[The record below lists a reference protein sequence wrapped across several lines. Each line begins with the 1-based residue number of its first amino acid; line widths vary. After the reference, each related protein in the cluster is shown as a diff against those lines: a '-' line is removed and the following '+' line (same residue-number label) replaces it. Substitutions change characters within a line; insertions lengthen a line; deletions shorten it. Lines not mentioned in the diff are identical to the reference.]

1 MDVEKDESMSRLIN
15 GVSYSDEEDAGEH
28 TNGHLSNGKHVNRR
42 HEGSTKRSGHRLP
55 ILTTVLTVS
64 LLANILL
71 LLLLYKDGDTA
82 SQPTFGLSSQIPVS
96 CDQQSDQQS
105 DQPSAP
111 VHIENASQ
119 ALVSCPEIQLTKQTP
134 LCSKDH
140 ENSQK
145 LRAEAKKYQN
155 IFKDLSDAEIRAVFD
170 YLNRQKALGIKPYE
184 DDTGNHVY
192 SIELHVPNKTAAL
205 LFLQGR
211 GPRPPREAQ
220 VVMEQPQAWA
230 TPMVQELVVGP
241 LPQPTYHKPNP
252 RRRNNSVPYRF
263 HPSYGVHAAY
273 QGLARLM
280 NPSFDAIVRESY
292 GASFLN
298 CQNRCLV
305 LLSQK
310 TSSAYSETTLIVLTA
325 YYPTDFVT
333 INPLDLMFV
342 MKETRKDSGQFQLD
356 SLEYGGQTFP
366 SVQEFVQAYRHRET
380 PMVRRTFPAP
390 VPGETS
396 YPGTMNL
403 RGQNFPE
410 TSQEGPRQF
419 EPDGKRYV
427 VENQHVRYMKW
438 SFNLRMSTASG
449 PQVWDVRW
457 AGERIAYEISLQDV
471 AVIYAGANPTTF
483 YAHLSDSAF
492 GLGDKAYGLVP
503 GVDCPDH
510 ATFLPVSVYNKTR
523 NGPSVNPNA
532 FCIFEHNNG
541 VPLRRHRSDD
551 ATNGRNY
558 GGLVDRVLIVRTVLV
573 EYNYDYIFDVVF
585 HLNGAVEVTSQATG
599 YVMSQHYRTAEKPF
613 GFRNYGGLVDRVLIV
628 RTVLVEY
635 NYDYIFDVV
644 FHLNGAVEVTSH
656 ATGYVMSQH
665 YRTAEKPFGF
675 RYKSLDFTTDKRS
688 WPWLHAGQTELEQIS
703 FREHLRQTELD
714 AVLHYNFSQP
724 KYHLVFNDA
733 ERNKFGHHRAYSQI
747 LPSDSPV
754 LRSRTWTKY
763 QMLVT
768 ERKEEE
774 EASSSIFSMFDGAS
788 PHVDVERYL
797 ADNGSLVDKDLV
809 LWMTIGFH
817 HIPHTEDIP
826 NTPTVGAR
834 ASISILPY
842 NYFPECPSVGS
853 RDAVRIDAKGT
864 RLYSK
869 YGLPRKDYCLPNK
882 FDYESFMKRTSSMFP
897 E

>member
-1 MDVEKDESMSRLIN
+1 MEREEDESMTRLMTWKSN
-15 GVSYSDEEDAGEH
+15 SDEEDVAEYS
-28 TNGHLSNGKHVNRR
+28 NGHLFNGGHKHLNIRQGR
-42 HEGSTKRSGHRLP
+42 STKRPSHRVP
-55 ILTTVLTVS
+55 ILTTVLTIS

-71 LLLLYKDGDTA
+71 LLLLYRGGDTA
-82 SQPTFGLSSQIPVS
+82 STPAFGLDSQLPVS
-96 CDQQSDQQS
+96 CDQQGES
-105 DQPSAP
+105 PAAAL
-111 VHIENASQ
+111 HIDNSSQ
-119 ALVSCPEIQLTKQTP
+119 NVVSCPEISKQTP
-134 LCSKDH
+134 LCSTDH
-140 ENSQK
+140 KNLKK
-145 LRAEAKKYQN
+145 LRTEAKKYQN
-155 IFKDLSDAEIRAVFD
+155 IFKDLNEKEIRAVFD
-170 YLNRQKALGIKPYE
+170 YLKRQHVLGIKPY
-184 DDTGNHVY
+184 DDDSGNHIY
-192 SIELHVPNKTAAL
+192 SIELHVPNKTSAL

-230 TPMVQELVVGP
+230 APMVQELIVGP
-241 LPQPTYHKPNP
+241 LPQPAYHKLNP
-252 RRRNNSVPYRF
+252 RRSSNSVPYRF

-273 QGLARLM
+273 QSFARHM
-280 NPSFDAIVRESY
+280 NPAFDAIVRESY
-292 GASFLN
+292 GASFIN
-298 CQNRCLV
+298 CQQRCLV

-310 TSSAYSETTLIVLTA
+310 TSSAYSDRTLIVLTA

-342 MKETRKDSGQFQLD
+342 MKETRKDSSQFQLD
-356 SLEYGGQTFP
+356 SLEYGGQTFR
-366 SVQEFVQAYRHRET
+366 SVEAFVHAYRQGNT
-380 PMVRRTFPAP
+380 PRVRRSFPTP
-390 VPGETS
+390 VPGETT

-403 RGQNFPE
+403 RGQKFPE
-410 TSQEGPRQF
+410 LSQEGPRQF
-419 EPDGKRYV
+419 EPQGKRYV

-510 ATFLPVSVYNKTR
+510 ATFLPVPVYNKTQ
-523 NGPSVNPNA
+523 NGPTLNRNA

-585 HLNGAVEVTSQATG
+585 HLNGA
-599 YVMSQHYRTAEKPF
+599 M
-613 GFRNYGGLVDRVLIV
+613 
-628 RTVLVEY
+628 
-635 NYDYIFDVV
+635 
-644 FHLNGAVEVTSH
+644 EVTSH

-675 RYKSLDFTTDKRS
+675 RIHEDAVGSIHHHLMNFKIDLDILGTENRYKSLDFTTDKRS
-688 WPWLHAGQTELEQIS
+688 WPWLNDGQTELEQIA
-703 FREHLRQTELD
+703 FKEHLRQTELE

-733 ERNKFGHHRAYSQI
+733 KRNKFGHHRAYRITSNGFSSQI
-747 LPSDSPV
+747 LPSNSPV

-763 QMLVT
+763 QMLIT
-768 ERKEEE
+768 ERKEDEE
-774 EASSSIFSMFDGAS
+774 TSSSIFSMFDGAS
-788 PHVDVERYL
+788 PHVDIEKYL
-797 ADNGSLVDKDLV
+797 MDNGSIVDKDLV

-834 ASISILPY
+834 ASISLLPY

-853 RDAVRIDAKGT
+853 RDAVRIDSIGT
-864 RLYSK
+864 RLHSK
-869 YGLPRKDYCLPNK
+869 YGLPRKDYCLPK
-882 FDYESFMKRTSSMFP
+882 MFYYETFMKSTSNLFSGS
-897 E
+897 